1 MCGRYNFTYK
11 KFIDLLK
18 DNEDNCGDKKG
29 DNGQK
34 RDALILLYFLMQKY
48 DYNRLLKVIKEM
60 EDLSETGLDNILSQV
75 IKNHLWDY

>member
-11 KFIDLLK
+11 KFINLLK
-18 DNEDNCGDKKG
+18 DNENNCGDKNG

-60 EDLSETGLDNILSQV
+60 EDLSGTGLDNIFSQV
-75 IKNHLWDY
+75 IENHLWDY